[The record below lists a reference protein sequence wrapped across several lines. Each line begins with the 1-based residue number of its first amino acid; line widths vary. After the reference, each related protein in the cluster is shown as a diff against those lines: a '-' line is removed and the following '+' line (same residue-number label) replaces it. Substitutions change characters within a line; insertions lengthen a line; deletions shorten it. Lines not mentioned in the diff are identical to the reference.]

1 MKNILKSISMM
12 ICAMIVFILI
22 GVFVNSKSRIAEF
35 DKMIDIFE
43 KSDNIIFI
51 NSKIDDYISNHLSR
65 SKQSIMH
72 TMINTLINRKRIK
85 STIDMRNRLIDDNQ
99 ITMEIVEMEIETINN
114 DIISYRNK
122 LYEKLNAISELENK
136 VIISNI

>member
-1 MKNILKSISMM
+1 
-12 ICAMIVFILI
+12 MIVFILI
-22 GVFVNSKSRIAEF
+22 AVFVNSKSRIAEF

-99 ITMEIVEMEIETINN
+99 ITMEIVEMEMETINN

>member
-1 MKNILKSISMM
+1 MKNIFKSISMM

-22 GVFVNSKSRIAEF
+22 AVFVNSKSRIAEF

-65 SKQSIMH
+65 SKQSIMC

-85 STIDMRNRLIDDNQ
+85 SMIDMRNRLIDDNQ
-99 ITMEIVEMEIETINN
+99 ITMEIVEMEMETINN

>member
-22 GVFVNSKSRIAEF
+22 AVFVNSKSRIAEF

-65 SKQSIMH
+65 SKQSIMC

-85 STIDMRNRLIDDNQ
+85 SMIDMRNRLIDDNQ
-99 ITMEIVEMEIETINN
+99 ITMEIVEMEMETINN

>member
-12 ICAMIVFILI
+12 IYAMIVFILI
-22 GVFVNSKSRIAEF
+22 AIFVNSKSRIAEF

-51 NSKIDDYISNHLSR
+51 NSKIDNYISNHLSR

-99 ITMEIVEMEIETINN
+99 ITMEIVEMEMETINN

>member
-22 GVFVNSKSRIAEF
+22 AVFVNSKSRIAEF

-65 SKQSIMH
+65 SKQSIMF

-85 STIDMRNRLIDDNQ
+85 SMIDMRNRLIDDNQ
-99 ITMEIVEMEIETINN
+99 ITMEIVEMEMETINN

>member
-12 ICAMIVFILI
+12 LCAMIVFILI
-22 GVFVNSKSRIAEF
+22 AVFVNSKSRIAEF

-65 SKQSIMH
+65 SKQSIMC

-85 STIDMRNRLIDDNQ
+85 SMIDMRNRLIDDNQ

>member
-1 MKNILKSISMM
+1 
-12 ICAMIVFILI
+12 
-22 GVFVNSKSRIAEF
+22 
-35 DKMIDIFE
+35 
-43 KSDNIIFI
+43 
-51 NSKIDDYISNHLSR
+51 
-65 SKQSIMH
+65 
-72 TMINTLINRKRIK
+72 LINRKRIK

-99 ITMEIVEMEIETINN
+99 ITMEIVEIEMETINN

>member
-1 MKNILKSISMM
+1 
-12 ICAMIVFILI
+12 
-22 GVFVNSKSRIAEF
+22 
-35 DKMIDIFE
+35 
-43 KSDNIIFI
+43 
-51 NSKIDDYISNHLSR
+51 
-65 SKQSIMH
+65 
-72 TMINTLINRKRIK
+72 
-85 STIDMRNRLIDDNQ
+85 MRNRLIDDNQ

>member
-1 MKNILKSISMM
+1 MM

-22 GVFVNSKSRIAEF
+22 AVFVNSKSRIAEF

-65 SKQSIMH
+65 SKQSIMC

-85 STIDMRNRLIDDNQ
+85 SMIDMRNRLIDDNQ

>member
-12 ICAMIVFILI
+12 IYAMIVFILI
-22 GVFVNSKSRIAEF
+22 AVFVNSKSRIAEF

-99 ITMEIVEMEIETINN
+99 ITMEIVEIEMETINN
-114 DIISYRNK
+114 NIISYRNK

>member
-1 MKNILKSISMM
+1 MKNIFKSISMM

-22 GVFVNSKSRIAEF
+22 AVFVNSKSRIAEF

-65 SKQSIMH
+65 SKQSIMC

-99 ITMEIVEMEIETINN
+99 ITMEIVEMEMETINN

>member
-65 SKQSIMH
+65 SKQSIMC

-85 STIDMRNRLIDDNQ
+85 SMIDMRNRLIDDNQ

>member
-22 GVFVNSKSRIAEF
+22 AVFVNSKSRIAEF

-65 SKQSIMH
+65 SKQSIMC
-72 TMINTLINRKRIK
+72 TMINTLINRQRIK

-99 ITMEIVEMEIETINN
+99 ITMEIVEMEMETINN

>member
-12 ICAMIVFILI
+12 IYAMIVFILI
-22 GVFVNSKSRIAEF
+22 AIFVNSKSRIAEF

-51 NSKIDDYISNHLSR
+51 NSKIDNYISNHLSR

-99 ITMEIVEMEIETINN
+99 ITMEIVEMEMETIHN
-114 DIISYRNK
+114 DIINYRNK

>member
-1 MKNILKSISMM
+1 
-12 ICAMIVFILI
+12 MIVFILI
-22 GVFVNSKSRIAEF
+22 AVFVNSKSRIAEF

-72 TMINTLINRKRIK
+72 TMINTLINRKRFK

-99 ITMEIVEMEIETINN
+99 ITMEIVEIEMETINN
-114 DIISYRNK
+114 NIISYRNK

>member
-12 ICAMIVFILI
+12 IYAMIVFILI
-22 GVFVNSKSRIAEF
+22 AVFVNFKSRIAEF

-85 STIDMRNRLIDDNQ
+85 STIDLRNRLIDDNQ
-99 ITMEIVEMEIETINN
+99 ITMEIVEMEMETINN

>member
-12 ICAMIVFILI
+12 LCAMIVFILI
-22 GVFVNSKSRIAEF
+22 AVFVNSKSRIAEF

-65 SKQSIMH
+65 SKQSIMC

-85 STIDMRNRLIDDNQ
+85 SMIDMRNRLIDDNQ
-99 ITMEIVEMEIETINN
+99 ITMEIVEMEMETINN

>member
-1 MKNILKSISMM
+1 
-12 ICAMIVFILI
+12 MIVFILI
-22 GVFVNSKSRIAEF
+22 AVFVNFKSRIAEF

-85 STIDMRNRLIDDNQ
+85 STIDLRNRLIDDNQ
-99 ITMEIVEMEIETINN
+99 ITMEIVEMEMETINN

>member
-12 ICAMIVFILI
+12 IYAMIVFILI
-22 GVFVNSKSRIAEF
+22 AVFVNSKSRIAEF

-99 ITMEIVEMEIETINN
+99 ITMEIVEMEMETINN

>member
-22 GVFVNSKSRIAEF
+22 AVFVNSKSRIAEF

-65 SKQSIMH
+65 SKQSIMC

-99 ITMEIVEMEIETINN
+99 ITMEIVEMEMETINN

>member
-99 ITMEIVEMEIETINN
+99 ITMEIVEMEMETINN

>member
-22 GVFVNSKSRIAEF
+22 AVFVNSKSRIAEF

-65 SKQSIMH
+65 SKQSIMC

-85 STIDMRNRLIDDNQ
+85 SMIDMRNRLIDDNQ